1 MRRTYKYKAK
11 ITKATEVACNQ
22 WLSLCCRLYNAA
34 LEQKID
40 AYSRCRVSLSAWQQ
54 MKELPALKDAF
65 PEYKTVVAQ
74 VLQDVINRLDKAFR
88 GFFRRVKA
96 GNAKAGFPRF
106 KSFTRYDSFTLTQA
120 GWKLEGRY
128 LYVKG
133 VGRFKLFLSRPIE
146 GSIKTVTVCR
156 MSTGKWFVCF
166 SCDHVPARAFPEVT
180 DAVGIDVGLKYFCK
194 DSDDHTIE
202 NPRFLR
208 QGSNLIRR
216 RSRSLARKKKGSQNR
231 KEARVLLAKAHE
243 KVYNQR
249 YDFAHKTANYYVSKY
264 NEIYV
269 EDLNI
274 RNMVKNRHIAK
285 SISDAAWGTFFD
297 CLTYKAEEAGRQIT
311 KVNPRKTSQ
320 NCSQCGALVPKTLSV
335 RVHYC
340 PTCGVT
346 LDRDLNAAINIK
358 ALGQRVQA
366 LTSTIAG
373 VA

>member
-1 MRRTYKYKAK
+1 
-11 ITKATEVACNQ
+11 
-22 WLSLCCRLYNAA
+22 
-34 LEQKID
+34 
-40 AYSRCRVSLSAWQQ
+40 VSLSAWQQ
-54 MKELPALKDAF
+54 IKELPALKDAF
-65 PEYKTVVAQ
+65 PEYKTVGAQ
-74 VLQDVINRLDKAFR
+74 VLQDVIERLDRAFR

-106 KSFTRYDSFTLTQA
+106 KSFARYDSFTLKQT

-128 LYVKG
+128 LYVRG

-146 GSIKTVTVCR
+146 GTIKTVTVRR

-194 DSDDHTIE
+194 DSDDYTVE

-208 QGSNLIRR
+208 QGANLIRR

-243 KVYNQR
+243 KVHNQR
-249 YDFAHKTANYYVSKY
+249 YDFAYKTANYYIAKY
-264 NEIYV
+264 NEIYI

-274 RNMVKNRHIAK
+274 RNMVKNRHLAK
-285 SISDAAWGTFFD
+285 SISDVAWGTFFD
-297 CLTYKAEEAGRQIT
+297 CLKYKAEEAGRQII
-311 KVNPRKTSQ
+311 KVTPRNTSQ
-320 NCSQCGALVPKTLSV
+320 NCSQCGALVHKTLAV
-335 RVHYC
+335 RVHQC
-340 PTCGVT
+340 PFCGIT
-346 LDRDLNAAINIK
+346 LDRDFNAALNIK
-358 ALGQRVQA
+358 ALGQRAQA
-366 LTSTIAG
+366 LTPTIVS